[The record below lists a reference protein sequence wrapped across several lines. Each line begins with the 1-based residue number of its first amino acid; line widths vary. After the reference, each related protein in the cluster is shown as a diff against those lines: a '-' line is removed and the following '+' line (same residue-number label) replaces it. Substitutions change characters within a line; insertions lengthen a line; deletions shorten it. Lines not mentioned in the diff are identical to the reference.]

1 MPRIEEVQLVHWGSL
16 RPDPI
21 PLLIDGINVA
31 TGPNGSGKTC
41 FLDGIKLLLGVTSF
55 APGRS
60 SHRYSFDGGPG
71 GAPAERA
78 FLRATFSNPVLAGSG
93 ERLFAAADERLRDAD
108 RVSLICLVT
117 ADSRRYLV
125 LPGLHRWG

>member
-41 FLDGIKLLLGVTSF
+41 FLDGIKMLFGGSSF
-55 APGRS
+55 APGLS
-60 SHRYSFDGGPG
+60 SHRYIFDGGPG
-71 GAPAERA
+71 GAPAERS
-78 FLRATFSNPVLAGSG
+78 FLRATFSNPVLPGRG
-93 ERLFAAADERLRDAD
+93 ERLLAAADD
-108 RVSLICLVT
+108 RAPAAPPVCGG
-117 ADSRRYLV
+117 R
-125 LPGLHRWG
+125 

>member
-1 MPRIEEVQLVHWGSL
+1 M
-16 RPDPI
+16 
-21 PLLIDGINVA
+21 A

-60 SHRYSFDGGPG
+60 SHRYIFDGGPG

-78 FLRATFSNPVLAGSG
+78 FLRATFSNPVLPGRG
-93 ERLFAAADERLRDAD
+93 ERLFATADERLRDAD
-108 RVSLICLVT
+108 RVSVICLVT
-117 ADSRRYLV
+117 AGQPP
-125 LPGLHRWG
+125 LPGPPRPAPLGLRAAAGRRP